1 MSTETSGEEC
11 CQEGDSPPSPMP
23 GPLDGF
29 RIIDVTSMVAA
40 PIATMLL
47 GDQGAEV
54 IKVESPA
61 GDLVRRFGIRHAGLP
76 APFVASNRN
85 KRSVVLNLKEPKG
98 ISLLKRLVEGADVFV
113 QNFRPGTADRMG
125 IGEADLR
132 EVCPDLIYVSISGFG
147 EKGPYANQRVY
158 DPVIQALCGLA
169 TIQSDWQTQRPQMV
183 RTVIP
188 DKLTGMTAAQA
199 ITAALLA
206 RERSGFGQHIRLSML
221 DAMIA
226 FLWPEGLA
234 RLTYADAEPG
244 TYRPL
249 TRDLVFETTD
259 GYMTAGANS
268 DAEWAGLC
276 SALDRPQWL
285 EDERFGSTALRALNI
300 AARLDLTAEV
310 LATKPTAHWLERL
323 RAEQVP
329 CAPILTREDL
339 LSDPQIAASEIIF
352 DSIHPHAGPMRQARP
367 AARFDRTPA
376 SVRRHAPT
384 LGEHTEEV
392 LRGLGLGDDE
402 LEALRGEGVISR

>member
-1 MSTETSGEEC
+1 MTQHDDEAAAP
-11 CQEGDSPPSPMP
+11 DLP

-54 IKVESPA
+54 IKVEAPA
-61 GDLVRRFGIRHAGLP
+61 GDLVRRFGIRREGLP

-85 KRSVVLNLKEPKG
+85 KRSIVLNLKESMG
-98 ISLLKRLVEGADVFV
+98 IELLKRLVSDADVFV
-113 QNFRPGTADRMG
+113 QNFRPGTAERMG

-132 EVCPDLIYVSISGFG
+132 AIKPDLIYVSISGFG
-147 EKGPYANQRVY
+147 EKGPYADQRVY

-169 TIQSDWQTQRPQMV
+169 AIQTDWQTQRPQMV

-188 DKLTGMTAAQA
+188 DKLTGITAAQA

-206 RERSGFGQHIRLSML
+206 RERTGVGQHVRLSML

-244 TYRPL
+244 TFRPQ

-259 GYMTAGANS
+259 GFMTAGANS
-268 DAEWAGLC
+268 DVEWAGLC
-276 SALDRPQWL
+276 RVLEKPEWL
-285 EDERFGSTALRALNI
+285 EDERFKNTALRALHI
-300 AARLDLTAEV
+300 AARLELTGEV
-310 LATKPTAHWLERL
+310 LATRSTAYWLERL
-323 RAEQVP
+323 RAAQVP
-329 CAPILTREDL
+329 CAPILTREEL
-339 LSDPQIAASEIIF
+339 LSDPQIAANEII
-352 DSIHPHAGPMRQARP
+352 IETEHPHAGPMRMARP

-376 SVRRHAPT
+376 SVRRHAPK
-384 LGEHTEEV
+384 LGEHTDEV
-392 LRGLGLGDDE
+392 LAELGIGASE
-402 LEALRGEGVISR
+402 IATLREEGVAG